1 MDIDN
6 YTAVTLTDDDIRA
19 AIVMYVAAKTVGDGP
34 VIEPDDIKWQRSDG
48 RAYNGKLQAVALA
61 K

>member
-19 AIVMYVAAKTVGDGP
+19 AIVMYVGAQMAALRWGAHTTASFKLLL
-34 VIEPDDIKWQRSDG
+34 WQNER
-48 RAYNGKLQAVALA
+48 
-61 K
+61 